1 MDQPKLVGNWW
12 GRLFFEPKHI
22 PKRQKWSFP
31 KQPTAWWHNAWTK
44 WCQVLGGAADVA
56 EDDQKIQLFILA
68 FNQIKEVEVRCG
80 IWVQGKVVL
89 LHPGASGMMWSQLA
103 GRQLESMIPMRSS
116 RSGQAEWYDD
126 HPSSHLAMHKVWGD
140 SLRWTWFFFLSG
152 GQLQRK
158 WHKASYRIGSWF
170 DLLME
175 QGRSSDL
182 FSRFCSCQGFWRRM
196 TLRRTSP
203 SWPRTMLR
211 KTADNLTHRRW
222 LHSMDDL
229 FDQGQVFNIYSK

>member
-1 MDQPKLVGNWW
+1 MSPNDKNEAFQSN
-12 GRLFFEPKHI
+12 RLHGDI
-22 PKRQKWSFP
+22 
-31 KQPTAWWHNAWTK
+31 NAWTK

-68 FNQIKEVEVRCG
+68 FNQIKEVESGVAFGSRERWCCF
-80 IWVQGKVVL
+80 ILVL
-89 LHPGASGMMWSQLA
+89 PGWCEVNSLAGNWSQWS
-103 GRQLESMIPMRSS
+103 Q
-116 RSGQAEWYDD
+116 WD
-126 HPSSHLAMHKVWGD
+126 HPEVARLSDMMTIHLAIQQCTKFEGIPWGEHV
-140 SLRWTWFFFLSG
+140 FFFRSTVA
-152 GQLQRK
+152 K
-158 WHKASYRIGSWF
+158 PSYRIGSWF

-175 QGRSSDL
+175 QGRS
-182 FSRFCSCQGFWRRM
+182 FSCSFVCQGFWRRM